1 MVAPLQG
8 YLDGYCVKQGVV
20 RQFVAMPLGS
30 GYPAEEQATGEAEY
44 DGCLRI
50 LVCPMKLEVF
60 ERRFSKLTWDEYWGI
75 GAAKKRLCY
84 CRPMEVAH
92 GSRIRQHLYEDPY
105 ELSAWDTEHVSRCFV
120 RIVNSKEWR
129 SITGEKPPRIGLT
142 ASQYARLNLPW
153 LKSYEK
159 KRVALSNGIILSAL
173 KELLKEAFG
182 LDKKQ
187 RERAAEIRCG
197 LRHLHQWRR
206 AHRGCCRA
214 GRPGAG
220 DSAEAGRRCGTVQRG
235 QGAFSCVHGGGR

>member
-8 YLDGYCVKQGVV
+8 YLDGYCVKQDVV

-92 GSRIRQHLYEDPY
+92 GSRIWQHLYADPY
-105 ELSAWDTEHVSRCFV
+105 ELCLF
-120 RIVNSKEWR
+120 
-129 SITGEKPPRIGLT
+129 L
-142 ASQYARLNLPW
+142 RLLYQCTPYI
-153 LKSYEK
+153 L
-159 KRVALSNGIILSAL
+159 LSEYGDEQGIPL
-173 KELLKEAFG
+173 
-182 LDKKQ
+182 
-187 RERAAEIRCG
+187 
-197 LRHLHQWRR
+197 
-206 AHRGCCRA
+206 
-214 GRPGAG
+214 
-220 DSAEAGRRCGTVQRG
+220 
-235 QGAFSCVHGGGR
+235 